1 SGSGG
6 RWQGGLV
13 AGAAVEVADSGGPTI
28 AARRQSFPHGHGLRV
43 DRGGL
48 SVDAAHVL
56 DGQAVARKRDHGPI
70 READRAAG
78 LRLGAPPCGG
88 LRQLAPAR
96 HCPRRNIDGCP
107 DENSGGGFAVTAAW
121 QGGGGLSGG
130 GLSGGGLSGGGLS
143 GGGLSGGGLSGGGLS
158 GGGLSG
164 GGLSGGGLSGG
175 GISVGSVS
183 AAHFRT
189 EAADRGRLTVA
200 PERARTRAIAPV
212 RAGRVD
218 EAGGTFS
225 READGA
231 AGPVRAFALDQVA
244 QRLRAR
250 GVKCVHGVRSVVGIG
265 RLTWGQYAGRRR
277 PIQ

>member
-1 SGSGG
+1 
-6 RWQGGLV
+6 
-13 AGAAVEVADSGGPTI
+13 
-28 AARRQSFPHGHGLRV
+28 
-43 DRGGL
+43 
-48 SVDAAHVL
+48 
-56 DGQAVARKRDHGPI
+56 RKRDHGPI

-78 LRLGAPPCGG
+78 LRLGAPPCGV

-96 HCPRRNIDGCP
+96 HCPRRNMDGCP

-121 QGGGGLSGG
+121 QG
-130 GLSGGGLSGGGLS
+130 
-143 GGGLSGGGLSGGGLS
+143 GGGLS

-200 PERARTRAIAPV
+200 PERARTRVIAPL
-212 RAGRVD
+212 RAVRVD
-218 EAGGTFS
+218 EDAVTFN
-225 READGA
+225 RKADDA

-277 PIQ
+277 PIQA

>member
-96 HCPRRNIDGCP
+96 HCPRRNMDGCP

-121 QGGGGLSGG
+121 QGGGGA
-130 GLSGGGLSGGGLS
+130 S

-200 PERARTRAIAPV
+200 PERARTRVIAPL
-212 RAGRVD
+212 RAVRVD
-218 EAGGTFS
+218 EDAVTFN
-225 READGA
+225 RKADDA

-250 GVKCVHGVRSVVGIG
+250 GVKCV
-265 RLTWGQYAGRRR
+265 
-277 PIQ
+277 